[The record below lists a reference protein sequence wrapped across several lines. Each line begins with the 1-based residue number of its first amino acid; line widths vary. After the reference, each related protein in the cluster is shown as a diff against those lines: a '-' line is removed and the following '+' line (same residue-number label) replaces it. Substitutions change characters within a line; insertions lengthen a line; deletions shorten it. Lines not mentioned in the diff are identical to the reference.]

1 MFTVFPSDLTQTCQL
16 SLNQESIKNTK
27 WKLNDDLSVS
37 VPQYFTI
44 ITNTFNYALLRFTML
59 FDLSV
64 LYADIVNF
72 TLISSYHS
80 ATEVVNLLNYLFC
93 LIDKL
98 TDKYEA
104 FKVSGAQT

>member
-1 MFTVFPSDLTQTCQL
+1 MSA
-16 SLNQESIKNTK
+16 N
-27 WKLNDDLSVS
+27 
-37 VPQYFTI
+37 
-44 ITNTFNYALLRFTML
+44 ALLF
-59 FDLSV
+59 SV

-104 FKVSGAQT
+104 FKVSRPAGLGA

>member
-1 MFTVFPSDLTQTCQL
+1 MFS
-16 SLNQESIKNTK
+16 
-27 WKLNDDLSVS
+27 KL
-37 VPQYFTI
+37 
-44 ITNTFNYALLRFTML
+44 
-59 FDLSV
+59 V

-104 FKVSGAQT
+104 FKVSFKCKSLLQVWQKLQSPYNSAQVFTATGDCSVC

>member
-1 MFTVFPSDLTQTCQL
+1 MRQCFD
-16 SLNQESIKNTK
+16 
-27 WKLNDDLSVS
+27 
-37 VPQYFTI
+37 YFTKY
-44 ITNTFNYALLRFTML
+44 FNELLTSTI
-59 FDLSV
+59 SV

-104 FKVSGAQT
+104 FKVRLM

>member
-1 MFTVFPSDLTQTCQL
+1 MVNFLTVGLAPHLPDEILENL
-16 SLNQESIKNTK
+16 ST
-27 WKLNDDLSVS
+27 LSELLV
-37 VPQYFTI
+37 
-44 ITNTFNYALLRFTML
+44 NALF
-59 FDLSV
+59 SV

-80 ATEVVNLLNYLFC
+80 ATEVVILLNYLFC

-104 FKVSGAQT
+104 FKVSQDLKYMY

>member
-1 MFTVFPSDLTQTCQL
+1 MYV
-16 SLNQESIKNTK
+16 
-27 WKLNDDLSVS
+27 
-37 VPQYFTI
+37 QYI
-44 ITNTFNYALLRFTML
+44 MLRFIRLLDPL
-59 FDLSV
+59 FLTAFSV

-104 FKVSGAQT
+104 FKVQRINL